1 MKTITDKITVK
12 AFFDGTCGP
21 ENPGG
26 QMGIGVFIEHPELG
40 LYWNKGIIGRPNNTI
55 IIAEY
60 IAFIAILKH
69 LKDAKHKNIVIKG
82 VSQIAVNQ
90 MNKSWGIK
98 EGMYRAYAL
107 DAKELLT
114 RLKKTNNVDVLWVP
128 KQLNLAA
135 RYLSKKGIASLREK
149 PAK

>member
-1 MKTITDKITVK
+1 MKIIKDEVTVK

-26 QMGIGVFIEHPELG
+26 QMGIGVYVEHPELG
-40 LYWNKGIIGRPNNTI
+40 LYWYKGIIGRPNNTI
-55 IIAEY
+55 NIAEY

-69 LKDAKHKNIVIKG
+69 LKDVKHKNIVIKG
-82 VSQIAVNQ
+82 VSQIVVNQ

-107 DAKELLT
+107 DAKELLSH
-114 RLKKTNNVDVLWVP
+114 LKKTNNVDVLWVP
-128 KQLNLAA
+128 KRLNLAA

-149 PAK
+149 LVK